1 MMTLIAFLVMTGIIT
16 LIARYNES
24 DSLFWKL
31 FISLA
36 GAYGAAT
43 VVTNVINSDE
53 KDKVVMISDN
63 PTQVHKSVSYAPF
76 VMCSTSLAATRREK
90 SQKPVGKDIVIK
102 KNDSILSK
110 VFVSARGQPQVSSVS
125 RILTELTYFDTS

>member
-1 MMTLIAFLVMTGIIT
+1 MMTLIAFLAMTAVIT
-16 LIARYNES
+16 AIARYNES

-90 SQKPVGKDIVIK
+90 SPKPVGKDTVIK
-102 KNDSILSK
+102 NNDSILSE
-110 VFVSARGQPQVSSVS
+110 VFVSARGQPQISSV
-125 RILTELTYFDTS
+125 RRMLHELVYFDTS